1 MHKIYKYT
9 NTSNG
14 KIYIGQTSKTLNERA
29 GKNGK
34 NYCES
39 NRFYAAIKKYG
50 WESFVSEIIADN
62 LTQDEANAFE
72 IYYIDLFD
80 STNPDYG
87 YNIQL
92 GGNQRNQTDEGKA
105 EISRKARERYKDRT
119 KNPMY
124 GKRHSPEAIEKM
136 RGKKLESLI
145 RCTVLVGHS
154 HNAKNVAVNS
164 GTMNNHK
171 SIKTLG
177 LKEQEILIMRG
188 LKNEL
193 NVQRM
198 TCALILLQVLPN
210 ITECP
215 YLHYLGICMVI
226 ATHVQE
232 SILVS
237 SIDYGSKVKRLSLVG
252 VRQRLALAEAVD
264 MARIIVPG

>member
-92 GGNQRNQTDEGKA
+92 GGNHRNQTDEGKT

-136 RGKKLESLI
+136 RGKK
-145 RCTVLVGHS
+145 VG
-154 HNAKNVAVNS
+154 
-164 GTMNNHK
+164 
-171 SIKTLG
+171 
-177 LKEQEILIMRG
+177 
-188 LKNEL
+188 EL
-193 NVQRM
+193 NPMYGTSWTLTQREKCGSKQWYYEQSQEYKDAWAERARNTHHEGPKKRVKCAEDDLCFDTVTSAAEYYGVSVSTLSGHLHGNCH
-198 TCALILLQVLPN
+198 TCAGK
-210 ITECP
+210 
-215 YLHYLGICMVI
+215 HF
-226 ATHVQE
+226 
-232 SILVS
+232 SF
-237 SIDYGSKVKRLSLVG
+237 ID
-252 VRQRLALAEAVD
+252 
-264 MARIIVPG
+264 